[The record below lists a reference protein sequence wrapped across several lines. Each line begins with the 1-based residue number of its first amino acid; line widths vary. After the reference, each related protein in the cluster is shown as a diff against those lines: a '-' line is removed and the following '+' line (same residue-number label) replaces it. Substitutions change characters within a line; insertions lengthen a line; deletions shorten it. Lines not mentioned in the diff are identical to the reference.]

1 MVRESFFMEKE
12 RTFHFGWVIVGVCF
26 ITLALVYSV
35 WYAFSVFFVALL
47 KEFGW
52 SRSIGAGAF
61 SLFVI
66 VSGIVGPFVGKM
78 TYSARPHLVLIGGS
92 LLMGIGLSLC
102 SLTQT

>member
-78 TYSARPHLVLIGGS
+78 TYSARPHRVLIGGS